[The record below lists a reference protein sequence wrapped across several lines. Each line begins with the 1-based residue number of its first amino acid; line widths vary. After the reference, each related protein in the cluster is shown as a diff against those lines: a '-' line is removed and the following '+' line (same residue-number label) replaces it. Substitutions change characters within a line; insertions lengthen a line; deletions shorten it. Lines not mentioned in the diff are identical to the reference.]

1 MSLEKKF
8 KIWVII
14 LAIASLIFRI
24 GLVIEHS
31 WHLQLSGDTFY
42 YHWLG
47 WLLAH
52 GYGFISPFMFFHDTT
67 AKYVAVNLNH
77 ISSYNVRVPTVFHP
91 PVFSIFLA
99 VGDLVGITSP
109 GSQLILLCVIGSI
122 NVILISYLAKRIF
135 NYNAGFVA
143 AVLAAFYPAMW
154 IIDLSLMAE
163 QLTQLFI
170 TLAIFLAYRLN
181 DNPSYKL
188 IVIAGVFSTICALTR
203 AELIMLVIL
212 YAVIILRSKKKNF
225 NIRFVKKL
233 KMLAVL
239 FISFAIVLA
248 PWTIRNLVT
257 FKYPELIAA
266 DAGNELAI
274 SYCNSTYYGSEMGF
288 AYFGCTGNVKLT
300 KDETVFDHYET
311 QKALNYIEAHKLRTL
326 LILAIHEGRVF
337 YVYKPAQQALSI
349 QPYVDNM
356 PMLASISEWYSSYF
370 VNLSA
375 IVGIFYLKR
384 RKLFQLPLLVC
395 VAIGL
400 LSVMVSHGEL
410 RFLSDAEVAIVILSS
425 IGIAGIYGSV
435 KAKFRS
441 TLTIN
446 SIS

>member
-8 KIWVII
+8 EIWVIV

-77 ISSYNVRVPTVFHP
+77 INSYNVRVPTVFHP

-109 GSQLILLCVIGSI
+109 RSQLILLCVIGSI

-154 IIDLSLMAE
+154 IIDLSLMSE
-163 QLTQLFI
+163 QLTQLLI
-170 TLAIFLAYRLN
+170 AVAIFLAYRLN
-181 DNPSYKL
+181 ENPSYKL

-203 AELIMLVIL
+203 AELIILVVL
-212 YAVIILRSKKKNF
+212 YALIIVRHKKENLKMQF
-225 NIRFVKKL
+225 RRKL

-239 FISFAIVLA
+239 GVSFAIVLA

-257 FKYPELIAA
+257 FKYPEIISA
-266 DAGNELAI
+266 DGGTALAI
-274 SYCNSTYYGSEMGF
+274 TFCHSMYYGPEIGYSN
-288 AYFGCTGNVKLT
+288 FGCAGKVKLT
-300 KDETVFDHYET
+300 KDESVFDHIET
-311 QKALNYIEAHKLRTL
+311 QKGLTYIEAHKLRTL

-337 YVYKPAQQALSI
+337 YVFKPVQQATSI
-349 QPYVDNM
+349 QPYVDNI
-356 PMLASISEWYSSYF
+356 PIYASISEWISSYF
-370 VNLSA
+370 VNASA
-375 IVGIFYLKR
+375 ILGILYLKR
-384 RKLFQLPLLVC
+384 RKLLQFPLLFV
-395 VAIGL
+395 VSVGL
-400 LSVMVSHGEL
+400 IAVMIAGGDI

-425 IGIAGIYGSV
+425 IGIAGLYGTV
-435 KAKFRS
+435 KTKFKLKVDAVS
-441 TLTIN
+441 
-446 SIS
+446 